1 MARYQPKQSIVV
13 HDGWYS
19 ETVSLLPADTRFA
32 MIHIDCDL
40 YQSTLDA
47 LSPLFQRGQVAEG
60 AILL

>member
-1 MARYQPKQSIVV
+1 
-13 HDGWYS
+13 
-19 ETVSLLPADTRFA
+19 

-60 AILL
+60 AIVL